1 MKWLVSLLLCFGIAY
16 AYALE
21 SSPDLISLPEL
32 LYEEGAD
39 NASDEIYQSFKPFHI
54 AGKMSVYL
62 RDESYLLTHLLF
74 KQEGIV
80 ISGGIKSG
88 EWQSGNLQAKFYD
101 RVIMGNFRTELG
113 EGLVFA
119 RAKTAPRLLNPPHP
133 QSFAPQGLA
142 LNLAYKN
149 WSMLAIAS
157 VLERDVK
164 ITEEKI
170 SAMPLGKR
178 EYLSQSKEK
187 IGSAALWYAGDQYHL
202 GALLYQQRYDRAFVK
217 AEQDSFL
224 QVGSFFGRAAL
235 GTHKFGLESALQKG
249 KASLKAE
256 WEMQSG
262 SFWQRWRYGYID
274 KYQRPAYAARALR
287 LSSLDEREEIS
298 AEASVQLIPNLKLE
312 AGAVLCRR
320 LGLLTDPDWL
330 SQSSIRLCYRDK
342 DSFLMASLKLIDRQ
356 ILSAIDSSYVS
367 SIPLHYRFQIGA
379 SQEIK
384 EFWEIAFSARYH
396 YQEKAAAFS
405 SGSWWQ
411 HSFGYHN
418 ERWKLLLGYTIWNS
432 ANFKMIVP
440 NDSDLGYES
449 LGSNAIR
456 IEGKAAYKL
465 TFGKI
470 EASMRQGLKEP
481 YASSIDLHFSL
492 HR

>member
-1 MKWLVSLLLCFGIAY
+1 MRWLFTFLLYFSIACIY
-16 AYALE
+16 AQE
-21 SSPDLISLPEL
+21 SVPDLISLPEL

-39 NASDEIYQSFKPFHI
+39 NASDEIYQNFKPFQI
-54 AGKMSVYL
+54 AGKMSFYL
-62 RDESYLLTHLLF
+62 RDESYLLSHLLYE
-74 KQEGIV
+74 QEGIV
-80 ISGGIKSG
+80 ISGGIKSD
-88 EWQSGNLQAKFYD
+88 ERLCGNLQAKFYD
-101 RVIMGNFRTELG
+101 RLIIGNFRAELG

-119 RAKTAPRLLNPPHP
+119 RARAEPRLLNPPHP
-133 QSFAPQGLA
+133 QSFALQGLA
-142 LNLAYKN
+142 VNLGYRN
-149 WSMLAIAS
+149 WSLLAIAS
-157 VLERDVK
+157 GLERDVK
-164 ITEEKI
+164 ITEERI
-170 SAMPLGKR
+170 SAMPLSKR
-178 EYLSQSKEK
+178 EYLSQSKEE
-187 IGSAALWYAGDQYHL
+187 IGSAALWYAGDSYHL
-202 GALLYQQRYDRAFVK
+202 GALIYQQRYDRGFVK

-249 KASLKAE
+249 RASLKAE

-298 AEASVQLIPNLKLE
+298 AEASVKLIPNLKLD

-320 LGLLTDPDWL
+320 LGPLTDPDWL
-330 SQSSIRLCYRDK
+330 SQSSVRLRYQDK
-342 DSFLMASLKLIDRQ
+342 DSFLMGSLKLIDRQ

-449 LGSNAIR
+449 LGRNAIR
-456 IEGKAAYKL
+456 IECKAAYKL
-465 TFGKI
+465 AFGKI
-470 EASMRQGLKEP
+470 ETTLHQGLKEP

-492 HR
+492 HK